1 MATLEAVLNQ
11 AFQLS
16 TLDKV
21 RLIEKVTLR
30 IEQALVGAQA
40 KPGRSLWG
48 VCRDLGPAPSAEEI
62 DQARRDQ
69 WSGFPRDDIA

>member
-1 MATLEAVLNQ
+1 MATLEMVLNQ

-21 RLIEKVTLR
+21 RLIEKVTPK
-30 IEQALVGAQA
+30 IEQELVGAQA

-48 VCRDLGPAPSAEEI
+48 VCRDLGPAPSAEEM
-62 DQARRDQ
+62 DEARREP
-69 WSGFPRDDIA
+69 WSAVFLRRL